1 MFNFKNSFPN
11 LNSIFKISVDD
22 QNWQQDQGARKLQIN
37 ARILRA
43 RVWTSK
49 LLVARIPALRS
60 FFSTPDR
67 TQYSSRSWLSSY
79 AGLPKITMARYN
91 ILVSLGIPSLSYCQI
106 WWMVVLGCQWHTC
119 LAESAG
125 IYNPSPSISLNID
138 LLYESRPEIG
148 LQPVAQGGTQ

>member
-1 MFNFKNSFPN
+1 VAWRETQNSFS
-11 LNSIFKISVDD
+11 SI
-22 QNWQQDQGARKLQIN
+22 IN
-37 ARILRA
+37 PAITF
-43 RVWTSK
+43 VTS
-49 LLVARIPALRS
+49 LLLKYSDCKSGHANIWASERLLLARIPALRS
-60 FFSTPDR
+60 FFSTPDP
-67 TQYSSRSWLSSY
+67 TQYSSRSGLSSY